1 MYVCACVLELVC
13 EYGASNVH
21 VTPVSLK
28 EEMILIGLLTTVVE
42 LHAFE
47 WAGVY

>member
-13 EYGASNVH
+13 EYVH